1 MSILAAVIANLDLR
15 NSRRRL
21 IGIYDR
27 LMAPGVAELAG
38 NTIEENMPKRRDY
51 RRSIL
56 VLLRGAVLIAVA
68 TAICYLLKLHSAP
81 AALVF
86 LVAVVIQSLDCTFP
100 EAVITCLLAVASLD
114 YFLMDPPFSF
124 VINESVDLVTLFCL
138 IASALIVTHI
148 QSSSRAQALES
159 LRQKQNMQ
167 RLYEAAQELL
177 ALPPQTASGSAIL
190 RPFLRVFPMQAA
202 CIFDAESAETHLAGS
217 SLGDLAPK
225 TRDAYIF
232 GNDLEEEEKK
242 IVVHC
247 LRARGRLVGAIGFEG
262 LPDTEHTSNAMAA
275 LAAAVL
281 ERSRAFQAAAD
292 AAAQARAEMLRSAI
306 LDALAHEIKTP
317 LAVILASAG
326 GMRAAG
332 EMKPEQA
339 ELAELIETEAARLGD
354 LTTSLLRVA
363 RLDTEELRPRLQIAD
378 PVELAARA
386 ARRYGK
392 VWPNR
397 EIRVR
402 RDGDTGEVRVDPDL
416 MLLAISQLVENACR
430 YAPKNAAI
438 DIGIA
443 SLGEDVAL
451 TVANDGRPIPAEE
464 RERIFERFYRGIDAR
479 QAGGGTGLG
488 LFVARKIARA
498 HGGDLVL
505 ADGGPARVAF
515 RLTIRQETRETIL
528 HE

>member
-1 MSILAAVIANLDLR
+1 VNLELRAQPILDVGRRIFTTYGNLTAH
-15 NSRRRL
+15 
-21 IGIYDR
+21 GE
-27 LMAPGVAELAG
+27 AELPG
-38 NTIEENMPKRRDY
+38 NTIDTRMEKRRDL
-51 RRSIL
+51 RRTIV
-56 VLLRGAVLIAVA
+56 VLLRGVALIAAV
-68 TAICYLLKLHSAP
+68 TAACSLLKLSPAP
-81 AALVF
+81 ASLIF
-86 LVAVVIQSLDCTFP
+86 LVAVVIQSLDCTFA
-100 EAVITCLLAVASLD
+100 EAVVVSVLAVASLD
-114 YFLMDPPFSF
+114 FFLMAPTFNF
-124 VINESVDLVTLFCL
+124 AVDARLDALTLFCL
-138 IASALIVTHI
+138 VTAALIVTRI
-148 QSSSRAQALES
+148 QSSSRSQAMAS

-177 ALPPQTASGSAIL
+177 ALPPQTAADSAIL
-190 RPFLRVFPMQAA
+190 GPFLRVFPMQAT
-202 CIFDAESAETHLAGS
+202 CIFNAESAESHVAGI
-217 SLGDLAPK
+217 SLGGLASK
-225 TRDAYIF
+225 TRDAYIA
-232 GNDLEEEEKK
+232 GQDVETEDKK

-281 ERSRAFQAAAD
+281 ERASAFRAAAD

-326 GMRAAG
+326 GLRAAG

-397 EIRVR
+397 QISVR
-402 RDGDTGEVRVDPDL
+402 RYGETGETRVDPDL

-430 YAPKNAAI
+430 YAPPDASVEIAV
-438 DIGIA
+438 A

-451 TVANDGRPIPAEE
+451 TVANDGRPIPPLE
-464 RERIFERFYRGIDAR
+464 RERIFERFYRGADAR
-479 QAGGGTGLG
+479 QAGGGSGLG

-505 ADGGPARVAF
+505 ADAGPARVAF
-515 RLTIRQETRETIL
+515 RLTIRQETGETIVDG
-528 HE
+528 